1 MPKSF
6 LVKNKKTARRT
17 EDGEVLEDTMSAQRE
32 ENSSGET
39 MKNRTSFKSK
49 ILFIPCSTWPFD
61 KRFCSQFLPNIS
73 CVMFTVIKCHRITGA
88 DVGGRTVP

>member
-17 EDGEVLEDTMSAQRE
+17 EDGEVLEDAMSAQRE
-32 ENSSGET
+32 ENSSGKT

-49 ILFIPCSTWPFD
+49 ILFIPCST
-61 KRFCSQFLPNIS
+61 
-73 CVMFTVIKCHRITGA
+73 
-88 DVGGRTVP
+88 